1 MMVTFFDTKVLMMQ
15 WLFLPTNTLY
25 TFIGLYVLKTR
36 REKKRNAARWPFFQH
51 KNNARLFKLGGDG
64 GGSTRRMKFG
74 RMKKNAAAAWA
85 FPVSG
90 QNCAQ

>member
-1 MMVTFFDTKVLMMQ
+1 MVTFFDTRGIDAMVIFCQ
-15 WLFLPTNTLY
+15 QTH
-25 TFIGLYVLKTR
+25 FIHLLDNMYFKQG
-36 REKKRNAARWPFFQH
+36 EKKRNAARWPFFQH
-51 KNNARLFKLGGDG
+51 KNNARLFKLGADG